1 MAVISPVQAVVFT
14 YPPARLEGLA
24 LAAGLAWL
32 NATGV
37 TGGFVGPYVMGA
49 IEQATGKPSTG
60 LWVMSAALAV
70 AGVGSLFLRY
80 PNEDRRSA

>member
-1 MAVISPVQAVVFT
+1 VQAVFFT
-14 YPPARLEGLA
+14 YPPARFEGLA

-49 IEQATGKPSTG
+49 IEQATGKASAG

-70 AGVGSLFLRY
+70 AGVASLFLRY
-80 PNEDRRSA
+80 PNEDRRAA